1 MGLDI
6 NFYRQNK
13 SDHDDYDE
21 VGYFRKVNF
30 LLTYFDVHENDNCTD
45 IPITKDQIE
54 SLAQDTNAELIHKN
68 LDVDNKEPLNES
80 LRTKKVFFGGSID
93 YDDYYWQ
100 DIECVR
106 DWANDILKSFEWDK
120 YNLVMCAW
128 W

>member
-80 LRTKKVFFGGSID
+80 LRTKKVFFGYWGQGEAGEEANYQITYTFKKSTKSD
-93 YDDYYWQ
+93 YGF
-100 DIECVR
+100 
-106 DWANDILKSFEWDK
+106 ILTGMRIKRI
-120 YNLVMCAW
+120 
-128 W
+128 